1 MVLMFSGVGY
11 LARSAGF
18 WLLSSSVPSA
28 MDAPRSRNSQSKSG
42 FLHEKMDAALKL
54 QGSKK
59 SKAATLV
66 RWSGL

>member
-1 MVLMFSGVGY
+1 MVLMFSGVGLFGTSAASGFFLRRY
-11 LARSAGF
+11 KRDGRSE
-18 WLLSSSVPSA
+18 
-28 MDAPRSRNSQSKSG
+28 SRNSQSKSG
-42 FLHEKMDAALKL
+42 FSTKRWMLLSNS